1 MKKLT
6 IIDGYSFLFRAYY
19 ATLKNNN
26 LYTKSGIPIN
36 AIYTF
41 IKMIN
46 KIINN
51 LEKDEHIFVG
61 FDSIKPS
68 FRKEQFK
75 EYKNNRPPC
84 PENLKIQMPIAHEF
98 LEAMSIFN
106 YEIDHF
112 EGDDICGSIAKIASK
127 KKYDVTIYTSDHDF
141 FQLID
146 DNIKIK
152 LIKNGINN
160 AQEINQ
166 KNLKL
171 LYGFNADQL
180 IDFKGLIGDKSDNL
194 PGIPG
199 IGPKNAQIL
208 LSKFHT
214 FEEIIIQAKKN
225 NQEIKSKLIKNLIKY
240 QKQGEISKSLAII
253 KTDLNFSF
261 SIEKLEY
268 QGFSIKKIENFF
280 EKYELKTL
288 LAILPKKFIKKN
300 DNSNYV
306 KKNNFLINDEKKEK
320 LIKIKEKN
328 KNTILYFVIEQAIK
342 NNDQFYNDFKIDTIS
357 ENLQLSNIESN
368 LIKEIFNLNDFFLIS
383 FNYSQIELQILAFLS
398 KTKEITEMFLKKNDI
413 YENIAQKILKKKI
426 NDEEKKDIEKIIKFG
441 IICGNKFKIMKETK
455 LSKEKIT
462 ELIKKFYIAY
472 PETNL
477 YFKNLISDINKKK
490 YVKNFFNQTCYYN
503 KILIKKIINFPI
515 KETINDIIKTSIKKI
530 NEEISTKNF
539 ESKLFLQIN
548 NFLVFKIKKNEKELI
563 NKIRNIMENI
573 FSTIKLETSV
583 KKII

>member
-26 LYTKSGIPIN
+26 LHTKSGIPIN
-36 AIYTF
+36 AIHTF
-41 IKMIN
+41 TKMIN

-51 LEKDEHIFVG
+51 FEKDECIFVG

-68 FRKEQFK
+68 FRKEKFK
-75 EYKNNRPPC
+75 EYKANRPPC
-84 PENLKIQMPIAHEF
+84 PEELKIQMPIAHEF

-127 KKYDVTIYTSDHDF
+127 NNYDVTIYTSDHDF

-152 LIKNGINN
+152 LIKNGIDN
-160 AQEINQ
+160 AQEIN
-166 KNLKL
+166 KENLKL
-171 LYGFNADQL
+171 LYGFNANQL
-180 IDFKGLIGDKSDNL
+180 IDFKGLTGDKSDNL

-208 LSKFHT
+208 LNKFHS
-214 FEEIIIQAKKN
+214 FEEIIIQAKNN
-225 NQEIKSKLIKNLIKY
+225 NQEIKSKLIENLIKY

-253 KTDLNFSF
+253 KTDINFPF
-261 SIEKLEY
+261 SIEKLKY
-268 QGFSIKKIENFF
+268 QGFLIEKIKNFC

-288 LAILPKKFIKKN
+288 LAVLPKKFIKEN
-300 DNSNYV
+300 DNSNCV
-306 KKNNFLINDEKKEK
+306 KKNNFLINKKEIEK
-320 LIKIKEKN
+320 LIEIKEKN
-328 KNTILYFVIEQAIK
+328 KNTILYYIIEQLIK
-342 NNDQFYNDFKIDTIS
+342 NNDQFYNDF
-357 ENLQLSNIESN
+357 NLKVDIQLSNTEAN
-368 LIKEIFNLNDFFLIS
+368 LIKKVLNLNNFYLIS

-398 KTKEITEMFLKKNDI
+398 KTEEITEIFLKKGDV
-413 YENIAQKILKKKI
+413 YEKIAQKILKKEISNK
-426 NDEEKKDIEKIIKFG
+426 EKKNIEKIIKFG
-441 IICGNKFKIMKETK
+441 IISGNKFKIIEETN

-472 PETNL
+472 PKINL

-490 YVKNFFNQTCYYN
+490 YVKNFFNRTCYCN

-515 KETINDIIKTSIKKI
+515 KETINDIINNSIAKI
-530 NEEISTKNF
+530 NEEIFKKNF

-548 NFLVFKIKKNEKELI
+548 NFLVFKIKKNEKDELI
-563 NKIRNIMENI
+563 DKIRNIMENI
-573 FSTIKLETSV
+573 FLTKLETSV